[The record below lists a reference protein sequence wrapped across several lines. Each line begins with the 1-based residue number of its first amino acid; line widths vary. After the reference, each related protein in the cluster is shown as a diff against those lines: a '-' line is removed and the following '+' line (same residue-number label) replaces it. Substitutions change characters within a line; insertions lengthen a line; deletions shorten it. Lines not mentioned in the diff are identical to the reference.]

1 MEASALSELL
11 LARSVSFEARHA
23 YRLPGQSPDA
33 AKALFGAYALEH
45 GHRYRLTLWLRGTVE
60 EPAMMICDLPKV
72 EKAMEEALAP
82 LRGKSLQLADPW
94 FANRLPTC
102 EALVLY
108 FQQKLEAL
116 LPASSIARIRLAE
129 SEDLWA
135 EWVP

>member
-1 MEASALSELL
+1 MSELL
-11 LARSVSFEARHA
+11 LARSVAFEAKHA
-23 YRLPGQSPDA
+23 YRLPGQSHDA
-33 AKALFGAYALEH
+33 ARSTFGAYALEH
-45 GHRYRLTLWLRGTVE
+45 GHSYRLTLWLRGGVE

-72 EKAMEEALAP
+72 EKAMEEAVAP
-82 LRGKSLQLADPW
+82 LRGRSIQLADPW

-108 FQQKLEAL
+108 FQQKLAAR
-116 LPASSIARIRLAE
+116 LPASAIARIRLAE